1 MEKPTDNFRDR
12 ISYLDEFG
20 QRLRIIPAEVRG
32 VWRNRR
38 SLVHVFLM
46 VLFLALPWIKVNGY
60 QALFLDFANRQFTF
74 FGLRF
79 WSHDAPLFFLV
90 LASLALGLALVTALF
105 GRVWC
110 GWACPQTVFLD
121 GFIRRIENW
130 IEGNH
135 LQQRAL
141 DAAPWGLSKI
151 FKKISKWIL
160 FVGFVALLTHSFLA
174 YFVGGDRLL
183 EMVQRPPAEN
193 WWNFSFI
200 LATTGVLLIDLTWFR
215 EQFCLIV
222 CPYGRF
228 QSILHDRDTVTV
240 QYDVKRGE
248 PRRGSEGAVGA
259 QGSPVGSA
267 SRGHCIDCRKCVQVC
282 PTGIDI
288 RNGLQIECIACTAC
302 IDACDEIMEKVKQPK
317 GLIRYMPSVNRQPRW
332 FRSRVLLYAGFL
344 IVLISVLA
352 FAVIR
357 RDSLAVAILR
367 TKELPFF
374 VKESPVGPI
383 IVNSYRLHVHNEGHE
398 DQSLQISLSEKNPWV
413 SAQLLISEQ
422 VLRLKEAEFRMIPFI
437 VEVPQSDFPALQGK
451 KLIFKVQEQE
461 YEVDFVGPRD

>member
-1 MEKPTDNFRDR
+1 MEKPTGSFRDR
-12 ISYLDEFG
+12 IAYLDEFG

-38 SLVHVFLM
+38 SLVHIFLM
-46 VLFLALPWIKVNGY
+46 ILFLVLPWIKVNGY
-60 QALFLDFANRQFTF
+60 QALFLDFAHRQFTF

-90 LASLALGLALVTALF
+90 LASLAIGLALVTALV

-121 GFIRRIENW
+121 GFIRRIEYW

-141 DAAPWGLSKI
+141 DAAPWGFSKV

-174 YFVGGDRLL
+174 YFVGGERLL

-200 LATTGVLLIDLTWFR
+200 LATTGILLLDLTWFR

-228 QSILHDRDTVTV
+228 QSIFHDRDTVTV

-248 PRRGSEGAVGA
+248 PRKSQTG
-259 QGSPVGSA
+259 A
-267 SRGHCIDCRKCVQVC
+267 SRGHCIDCKKCVQVC

-317 GLIRYMPSVNRQPRW
+317 GLIRYMPSVDREPRW

-344 IVLISVLA
+344 TVLVSVLA
-352 FAVIR
+352 IAVIR
-357 RDSLAVAILR
+357 RDSLDVVILK

-374 VKESPVGPI
+374 VKEGTSGPL

-398 DQSLQISLSEKNPWV
+398 VQEIQISLSEKNPWV
-413 SAQLLISEQ
+413 SARLIISEQ
-422 VLRLKEAEFRMIPFI
+422 VLKLKEGEFRMIPFV
-437 VEVPQSDFPALQGK
+437 VEVPESDFVSHQGK
-451 KLIFKVQEQE
+451 KLIFKVQSLE
-461 YEVDFVGPRD
+461 YEVDFVGPRN